1 MANGFVPNPT
11 GKGGF
16 VKGVVTNPRGRPHV
30 PEVEKLRQAIREV
43 EVEKKISLYK
53 YVVERALI
61 NDNVLMTILRK
72 FIPDM
77 TKMELGADK
86 LTFQTLLQI
95 LRGFANPEPTEQS
108 KQDQDPEL
116 DESSEK
122 II

>member
-1 MANGFVPNPT
+1 MFKPGEAANPT

-16 VKGVVTNPRGRPHV
+16 KKGCISNPNGRPHV

-43 EVEKKISLYK
+43 EIEKKISLYK
-53 YVVERALI
+53 FVVERALQS
-61 NDNVLMTILRK
+61 DAVLQTILRK

-95 LRGFANPEPTEQS
+95 LRGFANPEPIEP
-108 KQDQDPEL
+108 KPDQETDEYPE
-116 DESSEK
+116 K
-122 II
+122 